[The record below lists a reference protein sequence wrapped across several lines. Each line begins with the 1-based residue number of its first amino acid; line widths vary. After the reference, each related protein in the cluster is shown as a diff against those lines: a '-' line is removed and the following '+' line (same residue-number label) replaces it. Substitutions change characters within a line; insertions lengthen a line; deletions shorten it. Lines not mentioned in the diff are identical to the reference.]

1 VKKNELYQA
10 LNHSRERL
18 LRAIE
23 GLDATHLTQPGAVG
37 IWSVKD
43 VLAHLAM
50 WEAQTV
56 TLLYQVRQGMKPT
69 TLHLK
74 TFDTDQQNAQW
85 YEQAKDRPWEQV
97 WADFQGVRVQTLR
110 RLDAFNEDELSS
122 PTRFPWLGMSLA
134 DLVYEWVVQHE
145 EDHAADLETWRQRL
159 EG

>member
-1 VKKNELYQA
+1 MNKNDLIQA
-10 LNHSRERL
+10 LNRSRERL

-23 GLDATHLTQPGAVG
+23 GLEASQLTQPGAVG

-74 TFDTDQQNAQW
+74 TFDNDQQNAQW

-110 RLDAFNEDELSS
+110 RLDAFDDHELSS
-122 PTRFPWLGMSLA
+122 PTASLGWERAWPASFMSGSSSTKRTTPP
-134 DLVYEWVVQHE
+134 
-145 EDHAADLETWRQRL
+145 TWKP
-159 EG
+159 GVGG